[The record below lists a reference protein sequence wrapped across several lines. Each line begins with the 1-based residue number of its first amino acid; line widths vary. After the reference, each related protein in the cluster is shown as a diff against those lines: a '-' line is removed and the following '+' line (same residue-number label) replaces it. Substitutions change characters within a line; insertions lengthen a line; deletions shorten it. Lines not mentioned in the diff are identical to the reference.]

1 MLFRK
6 KIILG
11 ITGSIAA
18 YKSALLARQL
28 IKAGAEVRVIMTESA
43 KDFITPL
50 TLQTL
55 TKNPVHNSFTIGQQ
69 GEWVNHVELG
79 LWADAMII
87 APASANTLGHC
98 ANGIC
103 ESLLVAVYLSARCPV
118 FFAPAMDVDMWHHPS
133 TQRNI
138 QILQSYGNHIISP
151 GTGEL
156 ASGLIGEGR
165 MCEPEEI
172 VEKLEAYNSH
182 LRLMRG
188 KKVLVSAGP
197 TIEPIDDVRFISN
210 HSSGKMG
217 YAIANELAS
226 RGADVTLVSGPVDN
240 LKLRPEVNLI
250 RVNTALE
257 MFRVCT
263 ERFPSVDAAI
273 MTAAVADFKPKQRHE
288 GKIKKQE
295 AVMVIDLEPNADI
308 LLELGKVKRDD
319 QVLVGFALET
329 SKGREYANDKLKM
342 KNLDFIV
349 LNVFD
354 ESNKVF
360 GSDSNKIEIGN
371 SKGEW
376 KSFDTKSKSEIAVDI
391 IDELVEYLNHE

>member
-6 KIILG
+6 KIVLG

-50 TLQTL
+50 TLHTL
-55 TKNPVHNSFTIGQQ
+55 TKNPVHYSFTIGEE

-79 LWADAMII
+79 LWADAMVI
-87 APASANTLGHC
+87 APASAKTLGQC

-138 QILQSYGNHIISP
+138 QLLKTYGNHIISP
-151 GTGEL
+151 GIGEL

-165 MCEPEEI
+165 MCEPEDI
-172 VEKLEAYNSH
+172 VDYLEDFNSR
-182 LRLMRG
+182 LRLMKG
-188 KKVLVSAGP
+188 KKVLVTAGP
-197 TIEPIDDVRFISN
+197 TIEPIDDVRFLSN

-217 YAIANELAS
+217 YAIANELAT
-226 RGADVTLVSGPVDN
+226 RGADVILVSGPVEN
-240 LKLRPEVNLI
+240 LKLRPEVSLI
-250 RVNTALE
+250 KVQTAEE
-257 MFRVCT
+257 MFNVCIQK
-263 ERFPSVDAAI
+263 FPETDAAI
-273 MTAAVADFKPKQRHE
+273 LSAAVADFKPKHKVE
-288 GKIKKQE
+288 GKIKKNNTS
-295 AVMVIDLEPNADI
+295 MVVDLEPNKDI
-308 LLELGKVKRDD
+308 LFELGKSKTEK

-329 SKGREYANDKLKM
+329 LQGRENAKQKLQK

-349 LNVFD
+349 LNIL
-354 ESNKVF
+354 NYTNQVF
-360 GSDSNKIEIGN
+360 GSDMNRIEIGN
-371 SKGEW
+371 KNGEW
-376 KSFDTKSKSEIAVDI
+376 KSFDTKSKSEVAVDI
-391 IDELVEYLNHE
+391 VNELVDYLNHE